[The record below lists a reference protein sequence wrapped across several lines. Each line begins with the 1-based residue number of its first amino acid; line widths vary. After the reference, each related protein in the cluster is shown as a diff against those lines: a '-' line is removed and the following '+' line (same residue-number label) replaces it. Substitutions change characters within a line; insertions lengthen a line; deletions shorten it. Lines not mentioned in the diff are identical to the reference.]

1 MRFRAFHIALV
12 LCALSTV
19 ALAEPFV
26 VDFFPDGQQTNH
38 IIQLRFL
45 GPTEGQITQSR
56 LFIDFTTAQGFRA
69 EDLVIQLVAPVIPAE
84 PDGNFWLI
92 TGADL
97 GWNGH
102 GSFSAQVTSDTL
114 NGMLQQGLWG
124 FDVG

>member
-1 MRFRAFHIALV
+1 MRFRALLSSLV
-12 LCALSTV
+12 LCAGSTAASAV
-19 ALAEPFV
+19 PYV
-26 VDFFPDGQQTNH
+26 VDFFPDGQQINN
-38 IIQLRFL
+38 IIQLRFI
-45 GPTEGQITQSR
+45 GPIEGQITQSR

-92 TGADL
+92 TGEDL

-114 NGMLQQGLWG
+114 NGVLQQG
-124 FDVG
+124 